1 MFKSKSFRLAVV
13 VANVIMFTASGAWAQ
28 RSARRGAAGMLGA
41 VPADSLLC
49 VRINRLDN
57 SLGTVNAFLE
67 GIAPENFDAKALV
80 SKLGSL
86 LGDERLRGVNKNG
99 NFALFAVIVPSDSAN
114 QNPMANLFLGA
125 LLPVRNYDNFIS
137 RNPNCGEPDDE
148 GISTITVDGR
158 SRALVTRFR
167 RFALLCPPDAR
178 KKLPP
183 VKEMM
188 AQRKNSLAG
197 SLDENGM
204 KLAADS
210 SVWLSLNVKQAGP
223 LIKPMVLGKLE
234 QIKGEMKKSIE
245 RGNAPMMVDPEG
257 VMNFY
262 GEILKMLIEGTD
274 RIAIGLSPS
283 PEACNVT
290 FCLKPIP
297 ETDMAVL
304 VGQELG
310 GDLDR
315 MLGYLEDDA
324 MMNMA
329 TKVDRKSLNAAYMGF
344 LDLFGKMEP
353 DGISESDL
361 EEVKAL
367 TTKTINALGDSL
379 AITARIDPKGA
390 VPFRAKYVLEVRDE
404 EAFKQALEKSFQMIE
419 EGAFDKLYKG
429 FGMEMDIEIERNADT
444 YKGIPIDRAKVKFKM
459 GEDESMQGMAIAK
472 MFGDGLE
479 YRLAFVE
486 GHCIYTIGA
495 DANKTIRELIDQV
508 RAGGPKQ
515 INSEMRAALDAT
527 ADSEQAD
534 LVGTF
539 NVVRYFQMIA
549 EMLGS
554 MAAASDSDMQKL
566 EAKTM
571 SNIAFAGRTQDGK
584 ATFQIVLPKSHLQE
598 VKTAFETVIPQIEKQ
613 AKLQRQQQQ

>member
-1 MFKSKSFRLAVV
+1 MFKSKNFRLAVV
-13 VANVIMFTASGAWAQ
+13 VASVIMFTASGAWAQ

-274 RIAIGLSPS
+274 RIAIGLLPS

-598 VKTAFETVIPQIEKQ
+598 IKTAFETVIPQIEKQ